1 MRKMDDTDF
10 DALCDGA
17 SPGEAKRLRKL
28 LADWCNGD
36 EESFPVQLALL
47 TRAQWRAAAA
57 VPRFINEARELMER
71 RLAEHRQQIA
81 ALIKGFAD
89 AAGEKAKALEDI
101 IARHTDATKRTVA
114 EMRGQLSN
122 AEAAARRIRDE
133 LEGGALEW
141 KRAKA
146 DFDAERH
153 KLEQARKELEAR
165 QNWREWLWLALALIG
180 LIGIGIAIGMR
191 VAR

>member
-1 MRKMDDTDF
+1 MRAGCPGNQGRSPTHSQLRRMMKMLDTDF

-89 AAGEKAKALEDI
+89 TAGAKAKALEDI
-101 IARHTDATKRTVA
+101 VVKHTEATKKAVT
-114 EMRGQLSN
+114 EMRSHLSN
-122 AEAAARRIRDE
+122 AEVAARRIR
-133 LEGGALEW
+133 
-141 KRAKA
+141 
-146 DFDAERH
+146 
-153 KLEQARKELEAR
+153 
-165 QNWREWLWLALALIG
+165 
-180 LIGIGIAIGMR
+180 
-191 VAR
+191 